1 MEIKR
6 ILETTIKKHLVSGKV
21 NVLYGAR
28 RVGKTFLI
36 KKIEKE
42 LGLKTLWINGEDI
55 YYQKE
60 LEVRSVINYK
70 RLFSNIDLLI
80 IDEAQVI
87 PNVGKILKL
96 IVDEMP
102 ELKII
107 ASGSSA
113 FDLSNK
119 LGEPLV
125 GRAYWHEL
133 FPFAQTELKNHENL
147 VEIRSKMEE
156 RIIYG
161 SYPDVYNLENVDDKA
176 VYLKNLVTTYL
187 LKDIINYEG
196 IRNSSKIYDLLKLI
210 AYQIGKEVSL
220 QELSNQLEIS
230 KITVEKYLDLLE
242 KVYVLKK
249 IRGFSKNLRKEVT
262 KSSSWYFWDTGVR
275 NAVLNDFRTISFRN
289 DFGDLWENYLF
300 IERLKK
306 NEYER
311 KFTET
316 YFWRTYDQQEIDCIE
331 VRNQEIEAFEF
342 KWGNKKAKI
351 PIAFANA
358 YPEAKF
364 SVITKENYLDF
375 IE

>member
-1 MEIKR
+1 MEINR
-6 ILETTIKKHLVSGKV
+6 ILETTIKKNLVSGKV

-42 LGLKTLWINGEDI
+42 LGFKTLWINGEDI

-80 IDEAQVI
+80 LDEAQVI

-96 IVDEMP
+96 IVDEIP

-161 SYPDVYNLENVDDKA
+161 SYPEVYNLENVDDKA

-210 AYQIGKEVSL
+210 AFQIGKEVSL

-306 NEYER
+306 NNYER

-316 YFWRTYDQQEIDCIE
+316 YFWRTYDQQEIDCVE
-331 VRNQEIEAFEF
+331 VKNQEIEAFEF

-351 PIAFANA
+351 PVAFANA